1 MCRAYLVGVWGL
13 ESRGWGR
20 KPLGTAS
27 SIPSETG
34 SATRAR
40 FRLSASSSET
50 ETSEAAAELAPTPAA
65 EEPVEAGE
73 PEVPPAPV
81 REVPIEPTAAR
92 ATDFTLYQPGTTS
105 HSDGTSGYTAACLQQ
120 MEDAME
126 SSVQSPDYP
135 FGNVDPN
142 LTEEEIMNPGGPAGP

>member
-13 ESRGWGR
+13 ESRGLER

-27 SIPSETG
+27 SIPSEIG
-34 SATRAR
+34 SANRAR
-40 FRLSASSSET
+40 LRLSASSSET
-50 ETSEAAAELAPTPAA
+50 ETSEAS
-65 EEPVEAGE
+65 
-73 PEVPPAPV
+73 
-81 REVPIEPTAAR
+81 IEPTATC
-92 ATDFTLYQPGTTS
+92 ATDLTLYQPGTTFY
-105 HSDGTSGYTAACLQQ
+105 SDGTRGYTAACQQQ

-142 LTEEEIMNPGGPAGP
+142 LTEEEIMNSGGPAGP